1 MTGRGLRRRM
11 VLALV
16 LAPSLAL
23 WGCGGGGP
31 ENVSFAPLRYNYLPV
46 LKLNVS
52 SISIEDDWQPSD
64 DADHVESLSPET
76 PAAAL
81 RQMGED
87 RLGAYGTSG
96 KAVFVIEDASLVRN
110 GSELDGSFA
119 VRLDVYSADG
129 TRAGFA
135 EARVSQTEPA
145 PGGEG
150 VPFRSALYDLTRH
163 MMNSM
168 NVEFEYQLRRTLGE
182 WLVQGSAAATPIEAQ
197 PLPGPGQQSAA
208 PTAPPAPA
216 GPSPA
221 TGPQP
226 GVLGTLP
233 LSPPQ
238 STTTP

>member
-1 MTGRGLRRRM
+1 MTGPGLRRRM

-16 LAPSLAL
+16 LALA
-23 WGCGGGGP
+23 GCGGGAP

-46 LKLNVS
+46 LKLDVS

-81 RQMGED
+81 RQMAED

-96 KAVFVIEDASLVRN
+96 RAVFVIEDASLVEN

-129 TRAGFA
+129 TKAGFA
-135 EARVSQTEPA
+135 EARVSRTVPA

-150 VPFRSALYDLTRH
+150 YALRQALYDLTKQ
-163 MMNSM
+163 MMFSM
-168 NVEFEYQLRRTLGE
+168 NVEFEYQLRRTLKE
-182 WLVQGSAAATPIEAQ
+182 WLVEGSAAATPIEAQ
-197 PLPGPGQQSAA
+197 PLPGPGQQSA
-208 PTAPPAPA
+208 PLPAPA
-216 GPSPA
+216 PASPSPA
-221 TGPQP
+221 AGPQP

-233 LSPPQ
+233 LAPPQ
-238 STTTP
+238 PTTTP